1 MLYGWGTDRI
11 TNAAYIFNMK
21 TVCLKNVC
29 ENLDI
34 FSIHTYVLEWDSKN
48 YMSPTVRRVVKTNCE
63 LQKVNRITFMVFILV
78 QKTI

>member
-34 FSIHTYVLEWDSKN
+34 FSIHTYCFAHWEEGWDAS
-48 YMSPTVRRVVKTNCE
+48 
-63 LQKVNRITFMVFILV
+63 
-78 QKTI
+78 